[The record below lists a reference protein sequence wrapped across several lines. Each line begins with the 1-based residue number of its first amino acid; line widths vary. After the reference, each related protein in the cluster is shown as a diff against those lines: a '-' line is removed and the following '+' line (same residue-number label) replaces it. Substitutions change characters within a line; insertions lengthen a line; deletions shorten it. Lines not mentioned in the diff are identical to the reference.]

1 MRLAAKL
8 VAQDAPL
15 RRSFFSF
22 LLESM
27 SGMLDGFLPS
37 APRGIYDAAMSFGE
51 TIFLFLLALVVF
63 GPKKLPEIGRQIG
76 KLMAEF
82 KRASN
87 EFRSQVESEISQLEV
102 KENRAVKPDWSKA
115 LQDRLMVPTKPPEGV
130 VAIGSAEPP
139 EAGKAHDV

>member
-1 MRLAAKL
+1 
-8 VAQDAPL
+8 
-15 RRSFFSF
+15 
-22 LLESM
+22 M